1 MTCLLL
7 PESKLD
13 KCRNCRCYLLG
24 YRLLILPIESF
35 LLAMEEETRDGE
47 CNLGYEYKVGSE
59 VGGDVSDRFFS
70 LVRCNE
76 VDVTDEIWLVSILL

>member
-1 MTCLLL
+1 
-7 PESKLD
+7 
-13 KCRNCRCYLLG
+13 
-24 YRLLILPIESF
+24 
-35 LLAMEEETRDGE
+35 MEEETRDGE
-47 CNLGYEYKVGSE
+47 CNVGYEYKVGSE